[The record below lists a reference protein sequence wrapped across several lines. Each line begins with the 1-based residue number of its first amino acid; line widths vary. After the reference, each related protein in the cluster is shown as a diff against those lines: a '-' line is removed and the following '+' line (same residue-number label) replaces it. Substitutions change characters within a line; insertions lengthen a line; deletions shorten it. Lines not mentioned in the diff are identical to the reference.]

1 MGSGATDLWPYVASG
16 PNRTF
21 RPGFDAA
28 LRLPETGHSHIV
40 HYSRLVKVSCA
51 GLSCRSLRPLSLR
64 CDCEGLWNEGRKPVV
79 LCRCAIISSY
89 LEKPTLPPLPAP

>member
-51 GLSCRSLRPLSLR
+51 GLSCRSLRRSVCAAIARAFGMKGGKRSFAATANSLF
-64 CDCEGLWNEGRKPVV
+64 GN
-79 LCRCAIISSY
+79 
-89 LEKPTLPPLPAP
+89 